1 MRLEERGFYSPSF
14 RIPWEQLSSSL
25 SITLNFLLGFR
36 VSPSRFT
43 DLWIREGSRT
53 GFVTSLLLST
63 AVFEIIKPLSLGQ
76 PVNSLPL
83 FTFVERDPLYPAKCI
98 FK

>member
-43 DLWIREGSRT
+43 DLWIREGLRT
-53 GFVTSLLLST
+53 GFVTSLLLSK

-76 PVNSLPL
+76 PVNPLPL